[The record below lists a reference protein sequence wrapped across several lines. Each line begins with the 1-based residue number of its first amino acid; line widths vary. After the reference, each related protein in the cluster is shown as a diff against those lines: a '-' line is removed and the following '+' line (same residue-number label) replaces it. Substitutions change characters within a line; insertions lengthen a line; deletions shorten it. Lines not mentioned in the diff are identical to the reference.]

1 MIHRDGDPTI
11 AGQKRTLPWHSLR
24 SDVFGQD
31 YIFIYSTSLQRG
43 LDTFSG
49 AAGSTVCV
57 EINNPAK
64 FAARLKVALHRW
76 PRIAKTPLIHDRVH
90 YYATADPPETTYAL
104 PDRIVMHK
112 HEYFRDQHEYRFA
125 FGIHSDVFDYERVQ
139 WTLESRGTT
148 SQRRELN
155 ESDHRLKIWIGS
167 LTDCCRLL

>member
-24 SDVFGQD
+24 SDV
-31 YIFIYSTSLQRG
+31 L
-43 LDTFSG
+43 
-49 AAGSTVCV
+49 
-57 EINNPAK
+57 
-64 FAARLKVALHRW
+64 
-76 PRIAKTPLIHDRVH
+76 LIHDRVH

-167 LTDCCRLL
+167 LTDCSNLAANRIRSCDRLDSIVGAFHGVAPRIGKPYGVYGE

>member
-24 SDVFGQD
+24 SDV
-31 YIFIYSTSLQRG
+31 L
-43 LDTFSG
+43 
-49 AAGSTVCV
+49 
-57 EINNPAK
+57 
-64 FAARLKVALHRW
+64 
-76 PRIAKTPLIHDRVH
+76 LIHDRVH

-148 SQRRELN
+148 SQRLELN